1 MPTRLA
7 DISNNPAP
15 DLWEILHTV
24 EDFLDR
30 CGGDEN
36 EHLCLALNLPLVVL
50 SPSFKRETPEGHVAE
65 LIEDLGNLA
74 SYLSGLDLSAA
85 TKQRLEAIAA
95 AALSPA
101 LVPEVRSW

>member
-1 MPTRLA
+1 
-7 DISNNPAP
+7 
-15 DLWEILHTV
+15 
-24 EDFLDR
+24 
-30 CGGDEN
+30 
-36 EHLCLALNLPLVVL
+36 VL

-74 SYLSGLDLSAA
+74 SCLSGLDLSAA

-101 LVPEVRSW
+101 LEPEVRSW